1 MTATDSVFFYPH
13 QVLASADK
21 YNISEQI
28 SPFNTPRMSVSNA
41 NIDWR
46 PYLDEMT
53 ATNRFDLFECYH
65 DNYDFDGSIILSP
78 NDLTASGDFY
88 FDNALFASDYFVF
101 QSADFTSDSSLFILF
116 EKEEGDKVL
125 VGRHLF
131 STFYIDEDFG
141 SFESLTDSSGFELR
155 KKYV

>member
-1 MTATDSVFFYPH
+1 MP
-13 QVLASADK
+13 VLMRYLNK
-21 YNISEQI
+21 FRLLIFQRHL
-28 SPFNTPRMSVSNA
+28 FWKVS
-41 NIDWR
+41 IDWR

-78 NDLTASGDFY
+78 NDLTASGEFY

-131 STFYIDEDFG
+131 STFIY
-141 SFESLTDSSGFELR
+141 
-155 KKYV
+155 